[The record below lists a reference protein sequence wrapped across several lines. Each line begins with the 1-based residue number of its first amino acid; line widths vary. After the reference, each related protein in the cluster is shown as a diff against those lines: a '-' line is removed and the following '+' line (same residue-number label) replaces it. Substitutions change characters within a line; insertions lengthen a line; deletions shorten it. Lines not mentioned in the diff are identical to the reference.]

1 METFGNRIERRRK
14 ELGLSQT
21 ALATMVGLRQ
31 QTIDG
36 MEKTPKRRSRYIVPI
51 AAALGV
57 RPEWLDTGMGPMFP
71 EDTQPTTE
79 EAGRGP
85 ESGGSS
91 GKEDHLPADL
101 LSDAAVLE
109 RAGRRTA
116 AVARVHSYLG
126 AISKEERP
134 PRVRRRPT

>member
-1 METFGNRIERRRK
+1 METFGDRIKRRRLD
-14 ELGLSQT
+14 LGLSQT
-21 ALATMVGLRQ
+21 ALADLVGIKQ

-36 MEKTPKRRSRYIVPI
+36 MEKTPKRRSRFTVQI

-57 RPEWLDTGMGPMFP
+57 RAEWLDTGVGPMFP
-71 EDTQPTTE
+71 DQATPAE
-79 EAGRGP
+79 
-85 ESGGSS
+85 ESGGGPQS
-91 GKEDHLPADL
+91 GGGSGEEDYLPADL
-101 LSDAAVLE
+101 LSDAADLE

-126 AISKEERP
+126 AISEKKGS